1 MTLDLSGPGTA
12 LECLKEEPKLL
23 ACFECEC
30 VLSRVQLFATP
41 WTIACQAPLSTDFSG
56 EEYWSGLPFLLQGIS
71 PDPGTEPVSCSGR

>member
-23 ACFECEC
+23 PCFKCEC

-56 EEYWSGLPFLLQGIS
+56 EEYWSALPFF
-71 PDPGTEPVSCSGR
+71 TSGDLP

>member
-12 LECLKEEPKLL
+12 LECLKEEAKLL
-23 ACFECEC
+23 PCCKCEC

-56 EEYWSGLPFLLQGIS
+56 EEYWSALPFF
-71 PDPGTEPVSCSGR
+71 TSGDLP